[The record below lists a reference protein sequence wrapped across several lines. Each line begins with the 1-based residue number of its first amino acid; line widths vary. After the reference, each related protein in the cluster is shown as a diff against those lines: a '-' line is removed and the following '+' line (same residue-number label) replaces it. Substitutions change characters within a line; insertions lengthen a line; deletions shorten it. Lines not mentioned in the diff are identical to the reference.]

1 MAKMYGY
8 TSPDELIGKSP
19 ADLLP
24 LTDPQNVEY
33 LRSFVRSHYR
43 LTDAESH
50 ELDKDGNIKYFL
62 NNVVGIVENGHLTH
76 VWGTQRDVTEKKK
89 AEEAL
94 RESEQRY
101 RSLVEQMNDG
111 LMQVSNDDVILFV
124 NQQFCRMVGYQPE
137 ELVGKV
143 ASKILTDEPERA
155 IILAKNELRK
165 QGIADQYE
173 LQVKKKSGEK
183 IWVRISGAPLY
194 DSNGQVI
201 GSIGIYTNITD
212 QKHAEQAL
220 RASEEKYRSLFENVL
235 DGVYQSTPDGRLLS
249 ANPALVRMLGYD
261 SEEELRSLDFL
272 SRFYVDPEQRKRLS
286 RLLEQNGELRN
297 AELTLRRKD
306 GSHITVLENSRA
318 VRNKQGITLYYEGT
332 LTDVTQHKAAQEAM
346 AESEHKY
353 RSLIE
358 QSNDAIYLLSEGKFD
373 LVNKKFTEMF
383 GVTPEEVRHPQFN
396 FMELVAPESIPI
408 IEERQRMVARGEEPP
423 LRYEFTARARNGRL
437 IPVEASVSYITY
449 KGRRAVQGILRDI
462 TERKNAEEGLK
473 QMLSVLQSTLEST
486 TDGILLVDL
495 SGRII
500 SFNRKFAQ
508 MWRIPQEILDT
519 GDDDRALA
527 FVLDQLV
534 DPEGFL
540 AKVRELYSQP
550 TVESFDV
557 LEFKDGRVFERYS
570 IPQLVEGKAVG
581 RVWSFRDV
589 TTRRQAETALRQSE
603 EKFRTLFE
611 ESKDTIYMSTVDGRF
626 LDINPAGVE
635 LFGYA
640 SKEELMAVDIARDLY
655 AHPSDRYRFHRLI
668 EQNGFV
674 RDYELTLRTKSG
686 EYRTVLETSTAVRNR
701 QGEIIAYRGIIRDIT
716 ERKQLE
722 EQLRQ
727 AHKLQSIG
735 TLAGGIAHDFNN
747 ILGIILGYAA
757 RLSRDASNPDRLN
770 LSIDA
775 ITKAGE
781 RGAALVRQLLTFARQ
796 TDVQLESV
804 HLNAIVEEVARII
817 RETFPKSISLSL
829 ELAHNLP
836 SIIADSNQLHQVLLN
851 LALNAKDAIPHT
863 GQITIATE
871 VVDGA
876 KLRRQISKAVDESY
890 VCLRISDTGTGM
902 DAATLNRI
910 FEPFFTTKR
919 RGAGTGLGLAVVYGI
934 VESHRGFIDVSS
946 ELGRG
951 TTFRL
956 YFPNPQ
962 VNIQKIQQASRTYQE
977 IPGGSETV
985 LVIEDEEML
994 IELLKSTLE
1003 AKGYHV
1009 LLARDGVEAVDLYRQ
1024 YHHEIAVVLSDVGLP
1039 RLSGIELCRELK
1051 KINPAV
1057 KVALASGYLDQTMK
1071 QELATVDAKVFIQK
1085 PYNPDAVLR
1094 QVRAMIDS

>member
-1 MAKMYGY
+1 
-8 TSPDELIGKSP
+8 
-19 ADLLP
+19 
-24 LTDPQNVEY
+24 
-33 LRSFVRSHYR
+33 
-43 LTDAESH
+43 
-50 ELDKDGNIKYFL
+50 
-62 NNVVGIVENGHLTH
+62 
-76 VWGTQRDVTEKKK
+76 
-89 AEEAL
+89 
-94 RESEQRY
+94 
-101 RSLVEQMNDG
+101 
-111 LMQVSNDDVILFV
+111 
-124 NQQFCRMVGYQPE
+124 
-137 ELVGKV
+137 
-143 ASKILTDEPERA
+143 
-155 IILAKNELRK
+155 
-165 QGIADQYE
+165 
-173 LQVKKKSGEK
+173 
-183 IWVRISGAPLY
+183 
-194 DSNGQVI
+194 
-201 GSIGIYTNITD
+201 
-212 QKHAEQAL
+212 
-220 RASEEKYRSLFENVL
+220 
-235 DGVYQSTPDGRLLS
+235 
-249 ANPALVRMLGYD
+249 
-261 SEEELRSLDFL
+261 
-272 SRFYVDPEQRKRLS
+272 
-286 RLLEQNGELRN
+286 
-297 AELTLRRKD
+297 
-306 GSHITVLENSRA
+306 
-318 VRNKQGITLYYEGT
+318 
-332 LTDVTQHKAAQEAM
+332 
-346 AESEHKY
+346 
-353 RSLIE
+353 
-358 QSNDAIYLLSEGKFD
+358 
-373 LVNKKFTEMF
+373 
-383 GVTPEEVRHPQFN
+383 
-396 FMELVAPESIPI
+396 
-408 IEERQRMVARGEEPP
+408 
-423 LRYEFTARARNGRL
+423 
-437 IPVEASVSYITY
+437 
-449 KGRRAVQGILRDI
+449 
-462 TERKNAEEGLK
+462 
-473 QMLSVLQSTLEST
+473 
-486 TDGILLVDL
+486 
-495 SGRII
+495 
-500 SFNRKFAQ
+500 

-863 GQITIATE
+863 GQITLATE